1 MTLNKD
7 EVTGVLK
14 ISGPLDI
21 DAADSLREALLDGFQ
36 RQPDVAADLSGV
48 DMCDAAAVQ
57 VLLAAHG
64 NLAYSG
70 KAFRIVAA
78 SEAVTVTAA
87 ALGFSIGEFGFA
99 QGEDHQDA
107 S

>member
-21 DAADSLREALLDGFQ
+21 DAADSLRE
-36 RQPDVAADLSGV
+36 PDVAADLSGV